1 MRTGWSRRSVALM
14 LLSSA
19 FLTSACGDGGGG
31 PVTPSP
37 PPPPPP
43 PPAPPPPPPPP
54 APTLRTLAHQP
65 PVAVYL
71 ALLLT
76 DGTVMAQANPTGAA
90 GASAADF
97 YRLTP
102 DANGDYAGGTWTH
115 LPKPPTGYAPYASAE
130 AVLADGRV
138 LFVGGE
144 YNQDDYRIPFGPSA
158 LTNMSAVF
166 DPLTG
171 AWTMIPAPP
180 GVAYIGDVPSTV
192 LPDGRFIFG
201 EKLGSRMFSLDP
213 TTLAWTP
220 LPSTGKNDV
229 FTEEGFTLLPN
240 GAILTVDMTTTP
252 LSEHYIPATGAWVQ
266 DGPTPVGLTSPTGTP
281 GGITYGPAPV
291 QTVGGVTY
299 GPGTSGTY
307 FPPGEIGPA
316 ILRPDGSVFAAGSAV
331 AGKAAHT
338 AIYRPGATPAQ
349 AGSWTA
355 GPDFP
360 NADSAGDSSAA
371 LLTNGNVLVAGE
383 SGAIYEF
390 DGNSLTRTVTGPAGG
405 SEVPV
410 FLLPLPSGEVLVLT
424 PSLSTAAR
432 LYVPVGGP
440 QAAWAPTITA
450 VPTALTRGQSYA
462 LTGTQLNGLSE
473 AAAYGDEL
481 SAATNYPLVRLTMSG
496 TGHVFYA
503 RTHGH
508 TMGVATGAT
517 PVTTHFD
524 VPAGAET
531 GAASLVVVANGIPSA
546 PVAVTIS

>member
-1 MRTGWSRRSVALM
+1 MRSNWSRRSVALM

-19 FLTSACGDGGGG
+19 FLVSACGDDG
-31 PVTPSP
+31 PAMPTPSP

-54 APTLRTLAHQP
+54 APTLRTLAQQP
-65 PVAVYL
+65 PVGVYL

-76 DGTVMAQANPTGAA
+76 DGSVMAQANPTGAP

-115 LPKPPTGYAPYASAE
+115 LPQPPTGYAPYAGAE

-144 YNQDDYRIPFGPSA
+144 YNQDQYKFGPTT

-166 DPLTG
+166 DPV
-171 AWTMIPAPP
+171 ANSWTMIPAPP
-180 GVAYIGDVPSTV
+180 GVGYIGDVPSTV
-192 LPDGRFIFG
+192 LPDGTFIYG
-201 EKLGSRMFSLDP
+201 SKIDKTMWALNPATLG
-213 TTLAWTP
+213 WTQIA
-220 LPSTGKNDV
+220 STGKNDN
-229 FTEEGFTLLPN
+229 FSEEGFTLLQN
-240 GAILTVDMTTTP
+240 GAILTVDMVDLP
-252 LSEHYIPATGAWVQ
+252 KSEHYVPSLGSWVQ
-266 DGPTPVGLTSPTGTP
+266 DGPTPVSLTSPTDVVGSLP
-281 GGITYGPAPV
+281 YGPAPV
-291 QTVGGVTY
+291 QVVGGVTY
-299 GPGTSGTY
+299 GPAPAGQY

-316 ILRPDGSVFAAGSAV
+316 ILRPDGTVFATGSASS
-331 AGKAAHT
+331 GHAAHT
-338 AIYRPGATPAQ
+338 AIYHPGATPTQ
-349 AGSWTA
+349 PGTWTV

-371 LLTNGNVLVAGE
+371 LLPSGNVLIAVE
-383 SGAIYEF
+383 SGSIYEF
-390 DGNSLTRTVTGPAGG
+390 DGTSLTRTVTGPAGG
-405 SEVPV
+405 NEVAV
-410 FLLPLPSGEVLVLT
+410 FLLPLPSGEALLLT
-424 PSLSTAAR
+424 PSLATHAR
-432 LYVPVGGP
+432 LYVPLGGP

-450 VPTALTRGQSYA
+450 VPTALARGQTYA

-481 SAATNYPLVRLTMSG
+481 SAATNYPLVRIKVTA

-503 RTHGH
+503 RTHDH
-508 TMGVATGAT
+508 SSMGVATGAL
-517 PVTTHFD
+517 PVTTRFD
-524 VPAGAET
+524 VPAGTET
-531 GAASLVVVANGIPSA
+531 GPASLVVVANGIPSA